1 MATVN
6 FNLLGKS
13 TPSNIYCRFI
23 HTREY
28 QFRVRTNILIN
39 PKFWNAKQQK
49 IKNTLEVKNRN
60 DINRKLSF
68 LKQHIIDDFNESYS
82 NGVLIDKLWLENS
95 IKKFFKRPTEDFKEK
110 IPDRQIYL
118 IDYCKWWIEEKV
130 DDWASSSG
138 KTSFSKN
145 TIHGYK
151 NSINSLSNFIESE
164 YLNSKKLLLKDCGHD
179 TLKKYIQYLKNK
191 GHSNSTVNI
200 KKSRLRFFLSRAV
213 EDNLEVDTSYQR
225 RIFIPKEKEIL
236 YPFLNIE
243 ELQKIFN
250 IEIKDKKLD
259 DARDN
264 LLIACWTALRISDFN
279 NKLSEENIS
288 KDGHIFLETT
298 KTGAEVVIP
307 LHPVVKYI
315 LKKRD
320 GKLPDKVK
328 DSLFNKRI
336 REVCKLCG
344 INELTEGSL
353 FDNKKKLK
361 IRGTYEKYK
370 LVTSH
375 IGRRSFATNH
385 FGEIDEEIIMKI
397 GGWKNKE
404 IMHHYVKTRPTKYA
418 SKLKNYWDET
428 YNEHGSKK

>member
-6 FNLLGKS
+6 FNLLGKN

-28 QFRVRTNILIN
+28 QFRARTNIFIN

-95 IKKFFKRPTEDFKEK
+95 IKKFFKRPTEDLKEK

-138 KTSFSKN
+138 KTSFSQN

-151 NSINSLSNFIESE
+151 NTIKSLSNFIESE
-164 YLNSKKLLLKDCGHD
+164 YPKIKKLLLKDCGHD

-191 GHSNSTVNI
+191 GHSSSTISI

-213 EDNLEVDTSYQR
+213 EDNLEVDTSYKR
-225 RIFIPKEKEIL
+225 KIFIPKEKEIL

-243 ELQKIFN
+243 ELQKIFK

-279 NKLSEENIS
+279 NKLLEENIS

-315 LKKRD
+315 LNKRD
-320 GKLPDKVK
+320 GKLPDRVK
-328 DSLFNKRI
+328 DSTFNQRI
-336 REVCKLCG
+336 KEVCKLCG
-344 INELTEGSL
+344 INELTEGSV
-353 FDNKKKLK
+353 F
-361 IRGTYEKYK
+361 
-370 LVTSH
+370 
-375 IGRRSFATNH
+375 
-385 FGEIDEEIIMKI
+385 
-397 GGWKNKE
+397 
-404 IMHHYVKTRPTKYA
+404 
-418 SKLKNYWDET
+418 
-428 YNEHGSKK
+428 